1 MRIIESDEVRA
12 RLTPDVTIALMRE
25 ALTKLE
31 SGEAVQPLRSVNAL
45 PGGDSF
51 GFMPRVD
58 KGLLRRRRSSPRS
71 TATWARKYPSH
82 MGYVMLFES
91 VHGAPVGM
99 ADASAITELRTGAV
113 SAVATDLLARKGA
126 KTLAII
132 GCGAQGRSHLA
143 AISRVRKLESVKC
156 YDINAEAARRYA
168 AEQGEKYGIPV
179 TVADSVEEAVRGAD
193 IVCTLTPSKE
203 PYLKAEWIAPGTHVN
218 AVGTF
223 TPVTREATSELVAK
237 SRLYADQVEAMKRES
252 GEYLIP
258 LKEGLITEA
267 HIVGSIGAALL
278 GKVPGRR
285 ADEEIT
291 LFDALGLAIEDVICA
306 KYLLRLKTL
315 PKGYPPTTSMSASRA
330 FCPRACSS
338 RCQTSVVPSNSFP
351 AACRR
356 KRVSDTSA
364 RTGIR
369 NITLQ
374 SARRP
379 EIPQD
384 FRRTQ
389 SPPPR
394 PKDAKR
400 ILDATRISGARSASS
415 KDFPMR

>member
-12 RLTPDVTIALMRE
+12 RLTPDVTISLMRE

-31 SGEAVQPLRSVNAL
+31 SGEAVQPLRSVNSL

-51 GFMPRVD
+51 GFMPAWTKD
-58 KGLLRRRRSSPRS
+58 FFGAKII
-71 TATWARKYPSH
+71 TAFHGNLGTEYPSH

-113 SAVATDLLARKGA
+113 SAVATDLLARKDA
-126 KTLAII
+126 KALAII

-156 YDINAEAARRYA
+156 YDINPEAARRYA
-168 AEQGEKYGIPV
+168 REQGEKYGIPV
-179 TVADSVEEAVRGAD
+179 SVADSVEEAVRGAD

-278 GKVPGRR
+278 GKVPGRLT
-285 ADEEIT
+285 DEEIT
-291 LFDALGLAIEDVICA
+291 LFDALGLAIEDVTCA
-306 KYLLRLKTL
+306 KYLLR
-315 PKGYPPTTSMSASRA
+315 
-330 FCPRACSS
+330 
-338 RCQTSVVPSNSFP
+338 Q
-351 AACRR
+351 
-356 KRVSDTSA
+356 
-364 RTGIR
+364 
-369 NITLQ
+369 
-374 SARRP
+374 
-379 EIPQD
+379 
-384 FRRTQ
+384 
-389 SPPPR
+389 
-394 PKDAKR
+394 
-400 ILDATRISGARSASS
+400 
-415 KDFPMR
+415 